1 MTRMTTHMKRMT
13 IHKKFNPDAF
23 KDREIV
29 NRLTQEIKLLAARMA
44 PLKIMHICGGH
55 ENAIVRYAIRQFL
68 PAHIKVIA
76 GPGCPV
82 CVCPVESIDEAITLA
97 LLPGVTL
104 LTFGDI
110 LRVPATNSS
119 LEEARVNGGSVKVV
133 YSPLDAIKLAQHSP
147 QQTFVF
153 FSVGFETTAAGIAGL
168 IHSGVPENLFFLIAN
183 RYMPPVLK
191 LLMEV
196 HDDSLQGFLL
206 AGHATAITGLGVYDF
221 MRDEF
226 KLPCATAG
234 FEPVDILLA
243 IRELLTL
250 IKNDQHQVINC
261 YSRVI
266 KNEGNL
272 IAQKCL
278 KEVFDLKP
286 GVWRGIDKVEDSAY
300 VLKDKY
306 AFLDARKQLACKPS
320 YPPQAHHPS
329 CLCHRVMLGE
339 VEPQDCKLFKKA
351 CTPSKPFGPC
361 MVSPEGTC
369 HVRYS
374 YSEIKIDSL

>member
-1 MTRMTTHMKRMT
+1 MSEKLDL
-13 IHKKFNPDAF
+13 NAF
-23 KDREIV
+23 QNREIV
-29 NRLTQEIKLLAARMA
+29 NQLAKEIKEISADIQ

-55 ENAIVRYAIRQFL
+55 ENAIVRYGIRQFL

-82 CVCPVESIDEAITLA
+82 CICPVEAIDQAITICMR
-97 LLPGVTL
+97 PRTTL
-104 LTFGDI
+104 LTFGDM
-110 LRVPATNSS
+110 LRVPATKSS
-119 LEEARVNGGSVKVV
+119 LEEARTNGGSVKII
-133 YSPLDAIKLAQHSP
+133 YSPLDAVKFANEDPL
-147 QQTFVF
+147 QTFVF
-153 FSVGFETTAAGIAGL
+153 FAIGFETTAAGIAGL
-168 IHSGVPENLFFLIAN
+168 IKSGVPKNLLFLTAN
-183 RYMPPVLK
+183 RYIPPVLK

-206 AGHATAITGLGVYDF
+206 AGHATTITGLGAYDF
-221 MRDEF
+221 MRDQF

-243 IRELLTL
+243 ICELLKL
-250 IKNDQHQVINC
+250 IKNNQHDVINC
-261 YSRVI
+261 YTRVI
-266 KNEGNL
+266 KNQGNL

-278 KEVFDLKP
+278 HEVFYLKP
-286 GVWRGIDKVEDSAY
+286 GIWRGIDVVEDSAY

-306 AFLDARKQLACKPS
+306 AFLDARKQLLCKPD

-351 CTPSKPFGPC
+351 CTPNKPFGPC

-374 YSEIKIDSL
+374 YSEINIDFN

>member
-1 MTRMTTHMKRMT
+1 MMS
-13 IHKKFNPDAF
+13 KKLN
-23 KDREIV
+23 
-29 NRLTQEIKLLAARMA
+29 LAAFNSRKIVSKLAQDIKSISENMA

-55 ENAIVRYAIRQFL
+55 ENAIVRHAIRQFL
-68 PAHIKVIA
+68 PAHIQVIA

-82 CVCPVESIDEAITLA
+82 CICPVEAIDEAITLA
-97 LLPGVTL
+97 RQPNTTL

-110 LRVPATNSS
+110 LRVPATKTS
-119 LEEARVNGGSVKVV
+119 LEEVKANGGSVKIV
-133 YSPLDAIKLAQHSP
+133 YSPVDAIKLAAKEP

-168 IHSGVPENLFFLIAN
+168 IQSGVPENLFFLIAN

-196 HDDSLQGFLL
+196 HDESLQGFLL
-206 AGHATAITGLGVYDF
+206 AGHATTITGLAVYDF

-226 KLPCATAG
+226 QLPCAASG

-243 IRELLTL
+243 IRELLKL
-250 IKNDQHQVINC
+250 IKNNQHDVINC
-261 YSRVI
+261 YPRAI
-266 KNEGNL
+266 TNAGNQ
-272 IAQKCL
+272 IGQRCL
-278 KEVFDLKP
+278 SEVFDRKP
-286 GVWRGIDKVEDSAY
+286 GIWRGIDRVEDSAY
-300 VLKDKY
+300 QLKEKY
-306 AFLDARKQLACKPS
+306 AHLDARKQLNCKPP
-320 YPPQAHHPS
+320 YPPQSHHPS

-351 CTPSKPFGPC
+351 CTPSRPFGPC

-369 HVRYS
+369 HVRYT
-374 YSEIKIDSL
+374 YSEIKIDFS